1 MNTVICNALKG
12 WDCTKQEKIDR
23 YMVEELDGSQNEYG
37 WCKSKLGANA
47 ILSVSLAV
55 ARAGAAAKKQ
65 PLYEY
70 IKELSGNQN

>member
-1 MNTVICNALKG
+1 
-12 WDCTKQEKIDR
+12 
-23 YMVEELDGSQNEYG
+23 MVEELDGSQNEYG